1 MTVSAFLES
10 HIYHIALSQC
20 ILIATML
27 YWYRTIYNY
36 ATETAKT
43 NNEKKLQVTLNELDI
58 YKKNLMTKQ
67 SHRIKDAIEQN
78 TVELQARVK
87 TLEAKVE
94 KYRMKHKLGKSK
106 ARQLSQ
112 VYAQRT
118 AKLKSVAA
126 IDTLEDGHS
135 RGIIDKGTE
144 NFPSKRSS
152 VGTSNQSSKIGDKED
167 ENLIKEE
174 EDLLRKALPL

>member
-1 MTVSAFLES
+1 MTVSSFLES
-10 HIYHIALSQC
+10 YIYHIALSQC

-87 TLEAKVE
+87 TLLKP
-94 KYRMKHKLGKSK
+94 RWKS
-106 ARQLSQ
+106 
-112 VYAQRT
+112 
-118 AKLKSVAA
+118 
-126 IDTLEDGHS
+126 
-135 RGIIDKGTE
+135 TE
-144 NFPSKRSS
+144 
-152 VGTSNQSSKIGDKED
+152 
-167 ENLIKEE
+167 
-174 EDLLRKALPL
+174 